1 MPNPPNDRRPPLVV
15 AMQMVSQ
22 ITSIAVTMVLPAGL
36 GYWGDISFG
45 TKPWLTVAG
54 AVLGG
59 IVGMMEL
66 LQFVKSADKSNRKN
80 PPFVG
85 RKRDEK

>member
-15 AMQMVSQ
+15 AYQMVSQ
-22 ITSIAVTMVLPAGL
+22 ITTIALTMGLPAGL
-36 GYWGDISFG
+36 GYWGDKSFG

-59 IVGMMEL
+59 VLGMMEL
-66 LQFVKSADKSNRKN
+66 LQLVKIADKSNRKN
-80 PPFVG
+80 DGIDG